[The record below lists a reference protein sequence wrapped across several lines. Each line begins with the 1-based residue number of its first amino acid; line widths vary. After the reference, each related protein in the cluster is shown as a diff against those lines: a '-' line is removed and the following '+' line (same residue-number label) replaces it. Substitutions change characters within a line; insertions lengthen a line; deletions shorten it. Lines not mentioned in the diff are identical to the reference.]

1 MIVAKQHHPRS
12 WDGNESFAA
21 WIADNCD
28 CTICRVSPRQM
39 HAPRVASAPDLR
51 LDESLIGVVARVMRA
66 EHHRSLF
73 TLLRHSIPTE
83 HAYLNLAAR
92 DDVNFET
99 LAHTLR
105 IAPHEIEDRR
115 YRMVQIRPDLPG
127 YMFHGATVPTY
138 DLRFKFARTARSW
151 LKEDGYHSALGHHG
165 LVPHC
170 PVSGELLIEECPKC
184 SSKLRW
190 TTPNPMQCRHCDFNL
205 ATMEVDTLPD
215 HVRASTNLMVDIIH
229 PHPARQYRAIRRL
242 PEALVKIDRGLI
254 FELGWRLG
262 TVFTMSSLTER
273 DVAWQLPA
281 SQKVRILA
289 QGSSFLSDWPFAL
302 REAVAARVKT
312 QSGEADLTFTKE
324 FRKLMCARRS
334 LPVIRSTILHALPEA
349 GHWASRMFKQLHNN
363 SCNAAETARILG
375 VSQQAFARIRATNAL
390 KVVVDGGTV
399 NKHQIIDL
407 SGSGETIKNFSDRM
421 SEGAACEK
429 LSMPRHGIEQ
439 LCCHGL
445 IVPFTET
452 LIRVAFID
460 RQLSLSSIQ
469 TFCNRL
475 QARSIAISV
484 SERVPLHQA
493 VKCIGGVEKPWGPLF
508 SAFMVGKLP
517 FELDE
522 EDDRPLVKRLH
533 VRDADL
539 SKIGEM
545 RFDENQFPDFE
556 FQKTMSGRDVE
567 TLLNITPKAMSA
579 ALKCGLLRRGS
590 PRDGFEREKMLETA
604 REYISGGEI
613 LMRWGNGSRKMP
625 AIFNRWGGL
634 ARRNSLG
641 WKRGEVETY
650 MAENFETKLN

>member
-1 MIVAKQHHPRS
+1 MIAAKQHHPRS
-12 WDGNESFAA
+12 WDGKESFAA

-28 CTICRVSPRQM
+28 CTICRSTPRQKQSPRI
-39 HAPRVASAPDLR
+39 ASAPELHH
-51 LDESLIGVVARVMRA
+51 DESLIGLVSRAMRA

-73 TLLRHSIPTE
+73 TLLRHSMSTG

-127 YMFHGATVPTY
+127 YLFHGATVPSY

-170 PVSGELLIEECPKC
+170 PVSGELLIEDCPNC

-190 TTPNPMQCRHCDFNL
+190 TTPNPTQCRHCDFNL

-215 HVRASTNLMVDIIH
+215 HVRASTSLMVDLIH
-229 PHPARQYRAIRRL
+229 PHPARQYRALRRL
-242 PEALVKIDRGLI
+242 PEALAKIDRGLI

-262 TVFTMSSLTER
+262 TVFTMSSITER

-289 QGSSFLSDWPFAL
+289 QGSSFLSDWPVTI

-312 QSGEADLTFTKE
+312 QSGGADIKFINE
-324 FRKLMCARRS
+324 FRALINAKRSWPTIRS
-334 LPVIRSTILHALPEA
+334 LMLNTFPEA
-349 GHWASRMFKQLHNN
+349 GLPKNSMFKHFHNTIF
-363 SCNAAETARILG
+363 NASETEKLLG
-375 VSQQAFARIRATNAL
+375 ISQKIFTRTRVANQL
-390 KVVVDGGTV
+390 KVVSEGGSV
-399 NKHQIIDL
+399 KKHQLIDFSDL
-407 SGSGETIKNFSDRM
+407 GQTIKNFADRT
-421 SEGAACEK
+421 STGSACER

-439 LCCHGL
+439 LCCYGL
-445 IVPFTET
+445 LVPFNET
-452 LIRVAFID
+452 IIKIAFIE
-460 RQLSLSSIQ
+460 RQLSLSSIHSL
-469 TFCNRL
+469 CDNL
-475 QARSIAISV
+475 KARSAEISF

-493 VKCIGGVEKPWGPLF
+493 MKFVGGAEKPWGPLF
-508 SAFMVGKLP
+508 SAFIAGSVP

-522 EDDRPLVKRLH
+522 KDDRPLVKRLY
-533 VRDADL
+533 VRGADIP
-539 SKIGEM
+539 KIGEM
-545 RFDENQFPDFE
+545 VFDEKRFPDFE
-556 FQKTMSGRDVE
+556 FQTTMSRRDVE
-567 TLLNITPKAMSA
+567 TLLNINPKAMSA
-579 ALKCGLLRRGS
+579 ATKCGLLIRIS
-590 PRDGFEREKMLETA
+590 PRDGFQREKVLEVA

-613 LMRWGNGSRKMP
+613 LMRWGNGERKMP
-625 AIFNRWGGL
+625 AVFNRWNGI

-641 WKRGEVETY
+641 WHRSEVETY
-650 MAENFETKLN
+650 MAENFETKRN